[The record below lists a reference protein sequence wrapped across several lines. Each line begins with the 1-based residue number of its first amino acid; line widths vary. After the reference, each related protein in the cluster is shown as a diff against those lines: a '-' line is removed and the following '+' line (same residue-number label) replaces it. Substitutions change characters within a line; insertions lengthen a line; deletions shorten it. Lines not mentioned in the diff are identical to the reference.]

1 MIDGKYILDAILSSM
16 TKDEKVSLLAKLTTE
31 VGNLQPDDETLTPGT
46 EIPERKIEGERIT
59 VTLPE
64 QPVLDEVADAE
75 EPVTGEV
82 EFAMVKN
89 PKKKIEKKGAPK
101 VSVGDNT
108 FVDDGSLHKGEGY
121 TPPPK
126 PAAPRQRRPPA
137 KKIKQTCK
145 RCSKT
150 YSVHSVDAREW
161 YICPKCQGG
170 RR

>member
-31 VGNLQPDDETLTPGT
+31 VGNLQPQEPTEESVEKLKNIVASNADGGDVQIVDEP
-46 EIPERKIEGERIT
+46 
-59 VTLPE
+59 
-64 QPVLDEVADAE
+64 A
-75 EPVTGEV
+75 TGEV
-82 EFAMVKN
+82 EFAMSKN
-89 PKKKIEKKGAPK
+89 PKKKIQKKSAPK
-101 VSVGDNT
+101 VSIGDNT

-170 RR
+170 RK

>member
-31 VGNLQPDDETLTPGT
+31 VGNLQPQEPTEESVEKLKNIVASNADE
-46 EIPERKIEGERIT
+46 EHVQI
-59 VTLPE
+59 
-64 QPVLDEVADAE
+64 ADK
-75 EPVTGEV
+75 PTTGEV
-82 EFAMVKN
+82 EFAMTKN
-89 PKKKIEKKGAPK
+89 TKKKNQKKSAPK

-126 PAAPRQRRPPA
+126 PTAPRQKRPPA

-161 YICPKCQGG
+161 YICSKCYVG

>member
-31 VGNLQPDDETLTPGT
+31 VGNLQPEYAVLTPRT
-46 EIPERKIEGERIT
+46 EDECVAFTNPA
-59 VTLPE
+59 
-64 QPVLDEVADAE
+64 LDEIADTE

-82 EFAMVKN
+82 EFAMAKN
-89 PKKKIEKKGAPK
+89 PKKKIQKKSAPK
-101 VSVGDNT
+101 VSIGDNT

-126 PAAPRQRRPPA
+126 PVAPRQKRSPA
-137 KKIKQTCK
+137 KKVKQTCK
-145 RCSKT
+145 RCNQT

-170 RR
+170 RK